1 MLHRKHN
8 KPVLFAICLAEDPQ
22 GGDLTLHKL
31 YRVIPDADAERHAY
45 LRVIDDSG
53 EDYLYSAK
61 FFVVLTLPAEV
72 EEAVLA
78 QAAP

>member
-1 MLHRKHN
+1 MPRHKRN
-8 KPVLFAICLAEDPQ
+8 QPVTFAICLAEDEQ

-31 YRVIPDADAERHAY
+31 YRVVPDAQAERHSY

-61 FFVVLTLPAEV
+61 FFALLTLPAEV

-78 QAAP
+78 TV